1 MSDGKGAP
9 HSLHIPLDADNDLAA
24 DFERV
29 RQAQAERNATGKTG
43 GKGFDPSSQRTN
55 SDKVSLSENFDKELY
70 GDESKD
76 KYAGY
81 HSSIPAAD
89 DEDEDMDM
97 DGEGGGGGR
106 TLVGQYTAT
115 SAQINEWAQ
124 GGTAEDDILDSREKQ
139 AQIANRETDYQK
151 RRFKRELSPGRGEDR
166 SYREVMAEREI
177 EREEERVQRL
187 LEDKKKEA
195 IAKGDDD
202 EMDGVEHQATL
213 KDDSGENGAN
223 GTKAV
228 EAPKPRAKKRRWD
241 TAKTVD
247 GSEANGDAAVNGE
260 ADTNG
265 HAADGEG
272 PLKKS
277 RWNVEPEPVSAPA
290 APTKR
295 SKWDMVSTQDSAAP
309 NGGVNGAATPAPGV
323 MTFGTDV
330 SSRNAP
336 LSDEELNEMLPSEG
350 YKILDP
356 PPGYEPLRAPAKRL
370 APPQTPVNTGGFMM
384 QEPVDARQ
392 MGKQLPSDIPG
403 VGDLQF
409 FKAEDMAYFG
419 KLVDNADENEMSVD
433 ELKERKIMRLL
444 LKVKNGTPP
453 MRKTALRHIT
463 DNARVF
469 GAGPL
474 FDQILPL
481 LMEKSLEDQ
490 ERHLLVKVID
500 RVLYKLD
507 DLVRPYVHKILV
519 VIEPLLIDQDYY
531 ARVEGREI
539 ISNLSKAA
547 GLAHMISTMRP
558 DIDHQDEYVRNTTA
572 RAFAVVASALGI
584 PTLLPFLKAVCKSKK
599 SWQARH
605 TGVKIIQQIPILMGC
620 AVLPHLK
627 GLVDC
632 IGDNLNDEQM
642 KVRTVTSLALAAL
655 AEASNPFGIES
666 FDPILHSLWTGARKQ
681 RGKGLAG
688 FLKAVGYIIP
698 LMDEEYSNYFTS
710 QIMEVLLREFQS
722 PDEEMKKVVLK
733 VISQCSGTSGVT
745 SAYLKETVL
754 PDFFKSFWV
763 RRMALDKRNYKQVV
777 ETTVDLGNKVGVG
790 EIVERIVNNLKDE
803 SEAYRKMT
811 VETIEKV
818 ISAMGAA
825 DINERLEERLVD
837 GILHAFQEQSV
848 EDIVLLNGF
857 GTVVNAL
864 GTRCKPYLPQIVST
878 ILWRLNNK
886 SATVRQQAADLVT
899 RIAIVMK
906 QCGEDGLMG
915 KLGTVLY
922 EYLGEEYPEVL
933 GSILGA
939 MRSIVTVVGISS
951 MQPPIRDL
959 LPRLTPILRNRH
971 EKVQENTIDL
981 VGRIADRGPESVNAR
996 EWMRICFELL
1006 DMLKAHK
1013 KGIRRAA
1020 NNTFGFIAK
1029 AIGPQDVLAT
1039 LLNNLRVQE
1048 RQSRVCTAV
1057 AIGIVAETCAPFTV
1071 LPALMNEYRV
1081 PELNVQNGVL
1091 KSLSFLFEY
1100 IGEMAKDYV
1109 YAVTPLLEDAL
1120 VDRDQVHR
1128 QTAASVVK
1136 HVALGVVGLGC
1147 EDAMLHLL
1155 NLLYPNLF
1163 ETSPHVIDRVI
1174 EAIDAVRLA
1183 VGTGVVMNYVWAGL
1197 FHPARKARKQFD
1209 SIADDVERH
1218 FDLVASHLREWIPH
1232 ETPLSRPSPAPLP
1245 PPTTLQVAQRW
1256 IARNRAVSA
1265 AVLAFLV
1272 TGSVGGWVYVRSQR
1286 SRRKRRARKSPSG
1299 ARTDVVV
1306 VAGGVADPLTSALY
1320 LDLERRGYVVYV
1332 VANTAEDERYIRSQ
1346 SRADLLPLQLDLVDP
1361 GRAGQQMRRFG
1372 ELLGREHRAFEG
1384 AEAHLLR
1391 FVGLVVVPSTSSPE
1405 PARIEEVGSEEWS
1418 DALNAKVLNTIAT
1431 AQLFLPAVVAQ
1442 KAKIL
1447 LLAPS
1452 VTPALKLPGH
1462 AVQSTVYGALEGFTS
1477 TLSAE
1482 MLEEGVSV
1490 SKFKLGNI
1498 DIPAVTAKQRREA
1511 AGGQAVSRVKA
1522 TPVRKLQDAVFDA
1535 LVARPGRGRGTWYV
1549 GRGSLAYEVVG
1560 NWVPQG
1566 VVGWMMGGRSRARG
1580 VEEREEE
1587 GMGSSAGSLTWEKVE
1602 QEE

>member
-1 MSDGKGAP
+1 MSDGKPPLLPAP
-9 HSLHIPLDADNDLAA
+9 HAQTQAGSGRLTRKFIA
-24 DFERV
+24 DFDRA
-29 RQAQAERNATGKTG
+29 RKGAAERSAGN
-43 GKGFDPSSQRTN
+43 KGARASDRDGQRTN
-55 SDKVSLSENFDKELY
+55 STKVSLTDNADSELY
-70 GDESKD
+70 GNGGGD
-76 KYAGY
+76 KFAGY
-81 HSSIPAAD
+81 NTEIPAD
-89 DEDEDMDM
+89 DDMEV
-97 DGEGGGGGR
+97 DGDDDDYANGGR
-106 TLVGQYTAT
+106 LIGQYTAT
-115 SAQINEWAQ
+115 AEQIGEWAT
-124 GGTAEDDILDSREKQ
+124 GEAAEDDILNSREKQ
-139 AQIANRETDYQK
+139 AQIQNRETDYQRK
-151 RRFKRELSPGRGEDR
+151 RFQRRLSAGGEGK
-166 SYREVMAEREI
+166 SYKESMQERDL
-177 EREEERVQRL
+177 EREEERVNRAI
-187 LEDKKKEA
+187 EDKKKDQ
-195 IAKGDDD
+195 IARGED
-202 EMDGVEHQATL
+202 EMDIDEAKPTL
-213 KDDSGENGAN
+213 KDGAREESP
-223 GTKAV
+223 
-228 EAPKPRAKKRRWD
+228 EAKPRRRARKRGWD
-241 TAKTVD
+241 VDETETAGEIESNGD
-247 GSEANGDAAVNGE
+247 GMANGDATE
-260 ADTNG
+260 A
-265 HAADGEG
+265 EG
-272 PLKKS
+272 KKKKKS
-277 RWNVEPEPVSAPA
+277 RWDTSAELKDGTSYNALGQLVDAKGNVIKEAEEDEAPKKKSRWDSTAAPA
-290 APTKR
+290 ATNGESDAPKRR
-295 SKWDMVSTQDSAAP
+295 SKWDVAGPAGGADATSA
-309 NGGVNGAATPAPGV
+309 GVPATPSQQV
-323 MTFGTDV
+323 MPFGTDV
-330 SSRNAP
+330 NSRNAP
-336 LSDEELNEMLPSEG
+336 ISDEELDELLPSEG
-350 YKILDP
+350 YQILVP
-356 PPGYEPLRAPAKRL
+356 PPGYEPLRAPAKRV
-370 APPQTPVNTGGFMM
+370 APSATPLPTGGFMN
-384 QEPVDARQ
+384 QEPVDARA
-392 MGKQLPSDIPG
+392 MGKQLPSEIPG

-409 FKAEDMAYFG
+409 FKNEDMQYFG
-419 KLVDNADENEMSVD
+419 KLVDGADENDLSVE
-433 ELKERKIMRLL
+433 ELKQRKIMRLL

-453 MRKTALRHIT
+453 MRKTALRQLT
-463 DNARVF
+463 DNARNF

-507 DLVRPYVHKILV
+507 DLVRPYTHRILV

-539 ISNLSKAA
+539 ISNLAKAA

-558 DIDHQDEYVRNTTA
+558 DIDHVDEYVRNTTA

-605 TGVKIIQQIPILMGC
+605 TGVKIVQQIPILMGC

-632 IGDNLNDEQM
+632 IGDNLNDEQT

-666 FDPILHSLWTGARKQ
+666 FDEILNPLWTGARKQ

-698 LMDEEYSNYFTS
+698 LMDEEYSNYYTS
-710 QIMEVLLREFQS
+710 QIMEILIREFQS

-733 VISQCSGTSGVT
+733 VVSQCAGTSGVT
-745 SAYLKETVL
+745 AGYLKETVL
-754 PDFFKSFWV
+754 DDFFKFFWV
-763 RRMALDKRNYKQVV
+763 RRMALDRRNYKQVV

-790 EIVERIVNNLKDE
+790 EIVDRIVGNLKDE

-886 SATVRQQAADLVT
+886 SATVRQQSADLIS
-899 RIAIVMK
+899 RIAVVMK
-906 QCGEDGLMG
+906 QCGEDALMG

-939 MRSIVTVVGISS
+939 MRSIVTVVGINS
-951 MQPPIRDL
+951 MQPPIKDL
-959 LPRLTPILRNRH
+959 LPRITPILRNRH

-1039 LLNNLRVQE
+1039 LLNNLRVQD

-1091 KSLSFLFEY
+1091 KALSFLFEY
-1100 IGEMAKDYV
+1100 IGEMGKDYV

-1128 QTAASVVK
+1128 QTGASVVK
-1136 HVALGVVGLGC
+1136 HMALGVVGLGC

-1155 NLLYPNLF
+1155 NLLIPNLF

-1174 EAIDAVRLA
+1174 EAIDAIRVA
-1183 VGTGVVMNYVWAGL
+1183 VGTGAVLNYVWAGL
-1197 FHPARKARKQFD
+1197 FHPARKVRTPYWRLYNDAYVM
-1209 SIADDVERH
+1209 SADAMV
-1218 FDLVASHLREWIPH
+1218 PYY
-1232 ETPLSRPSPAPLP
+1232 PPAEEK
-1245 PPTTLQVAQRW
+1245 
-1256 IARNRAVSA
+1256 I
-1265 AVLAFLV
+1265 
-1272 TGSVGGWVYVRSQR
+1272 
-1286 SRRKRRARKSPSG
+1286 
-1299 ARTDVVV
+1299 
-1306 VAGGVADPLTSALY
+1306 
-1320 LDLERRGYVVYV
+1320 ERR
-1332 VANTAEDERYIRSQ
+1332 
-1346 SRADLLPLQLDLVDP
+1346 
-1361 GRAGQQMRRFG
+1361 
-1372 ELLGREHRAFEG
+1372 ELM
-1384 AEAHLLR
+1384 
-1391 FVGLVVVPSTSSPE
+1391 
-1405 PARIEEVGSEEWS
+1405 IM
-1418 DALNAKVLNTIAT
+1418 I
-1431 AQLFLPAVVAQ
+1431 
-1442 KAKIL
+1442 
-1447 LLAPS
+1447 
-1452 VTPALKLPGH
+1452 
-1462 AVQSTVYGALEGFTS
+1462 
-1477 TLSAE
+1477 
-1482 MLEEGVSV
+1482 
-1490 SKFKLGNI
+1490 
-1498 DIPAVTAKQRREA
+1498 
-1511 AGGQAVSRVKA
+1511 
-1522 TPVRKLQDAVFDA
+1522 
-1535 LVARPGRGRGTWYV
+1535 
-1549 GRGSLAYEVVG
+1549 
-1560 NWVPQG
+1560 
-1566 VVGWMMGGRSRARG
+1566 
-1580 VEEREEE
+1580 
-1587 GMGSSAGSLTWEKVE
+1587 
-1602 QEE
+1602 

>member
-1 MSDGKGAP
+1 MSYALPNYVSPVWRWTRISTFQTASPDSITTSHHIDAAIMSDEA
-9 HSLHIPLDADNDLAA
+9 
-24 DFERV
+24 FETIRKL
-29 RQAQAERNATGKTG
+29 QAERNAASAGK
-43 GKGFDPSSQRTN
+43 KGSKTFDPSSQRT
-55 SDKVSLSENFDKELY
+55 DVSTKASLTESFDTTLY
-70 GDESKD
+70 DRDGGD

-81 HSSIPAAD
+81 MTSISVA
-89 DEDEDMDM
+89 EDEDDDM
-97 DGEGGGGGR
+97 ADADTSR
-106 TLVGQYTAT
+106 RLVGQYTAT
-115 SAQINEWAQ
+115 AAQMNEFAR
-124 GGTAEDDILDSREKQ
+124 GNGVEEEDILLGREKS
-139 AQIANRETDYQK
+139 ARIADRETDYQK
-151 RRFKRELSPGRGEDR
+151 RRLDRVLTPTRADAFAANRQAGAAEEGE
-166 SYREVMAEREI
+166 SYREVMQRREL
-177 EREEERVQRL
+177 EREEERVRR
-187 LEDKKKEA
+187 A
-195 IAKGDDD
+195 IAEK
-202 EMDGVEHQATL
+202 
-213 KDDSGENGAN
+213 
-223 GTKAV
+223 
-228 EAPKPRAKKRRWD
+228 
-241 TAKTVD
+241 
-247 GSEANGDAAVNGE
+247 EANGEVTHHAATLIKEGSGSPSDKENKEAGSTEVVTAGRKRKQRWDVSSDATAGVDSASGE
-260 ADTNG
+260 A
-265 HAADGEG
+265 
-272 PLKKS
+272 KVKRS
-277 RWNVEPEPVSAPA
+277 RWDQTPAVGGGSIEETPRRRSRWDQAPA
-290 APTKR
+290 ATPIGQQGLVTPMHPSQGAMPVLPT
-295 SKWDMVSTQDSAAP
+295 A
-309 NGGVNGAATPAPGV
+309 
-323 MTFGTDV
+323 FGTDI
-330 SSRNAP
+330 SMRNAP
-336 LSDEELNEMLPSEG
+336 LSDEDLDMMLPSEG

-356 PPGYEPLRAPAKRL
+356 PPGYAPLRTVSAKVM
-370 APPQTPVNTGGFMM
+370 ATPVSSTYGGFMM
-384 QEPVDARQ
+384 QDPESGRAL
-392 MGKQLPSDIPG
+392 GKQLPTEIPG

-419 KLVDNADENEMSVD
+419 KLTDGADENAMSVE

-453 MRKTALRHIT
+453 MRKTALRQLT
-463 DNARVF
+463 DNARQF

-474 FDQILPL
+474 FNQILPL

-558 DIDHQDEYVRNTTA
+558 DIDHVDEYVRNTTA

-584 PTLLPFLKAVCKSKK
+584 PALLPFLRAVCRSKK

-605 TGVKIIQQIPILMGC
+605 TGVKIVQQIPILMGC

-632 IGDNLNDEQM
+632 IGPNLNDEQT
-642 KVRTVTSLALAAL
+642 KVRTVTSLAIAAL
-655 AEASNPFGIES
+655 AEAANPYGIES
-666 FDPILHSLWTGARKQ
+666 FDDILNPLWTGARKQ

-698 LMDEEYSNYFTS
+698 LMDEEYANYYTS
-710 QIMEVLLREFQS
+710 QIMEILLREFSS

-733 VISQCSGTSGVT
+733 VISQCAGTDGVT
-745 SAYLKETVL
+745 AGYLKEHVL
-754 PDFFKSFWV
+754 DEFFKSFWV
-763 RRMALDKRNYKQVV
+763 RRMALDKRNYRQVV
-777 ETTVDLGNKVGVG
+777 DTTVDLGQKVGVG

-811 VETIEKV
+811 VETVEKV
-818 ISAMGAA
+818 VASLGAA
-825 DINERLEERLVD
+825 DIGERLEERLID
-837 GILHAFQEQSV
+837 GILHSFQEQSV
-848 EDIVLLNGF
+848 EDIVMLNGF

-886 SATVRQQAADLVT
+886 SATVRQQAADLIS
-899 RIAIVMK
+899 RIAMVMK
-906 QCGEDGLMG
+906 QCGEDALMG
-915 KLGTVLY
+915 KLGIVLY

-939 MRSIVTVVGISS
+939 LRSIVTVVGISQ

-1120 VDRDQVHR
+1120 IDRDQVHR

-1163 ETSPHVIDRVI
+1163 ETSPHVIDRIV
-1174 EAIDAVRLA
+1174 EAIDAIRMA
-1183 VGTGVVMNYVWAGL
+1183 VGPGLVLNYVWAGL
-1197 FHPARKARKQFD
+1197 FHPARKVRQPYWRLYNDAYVQAAD
-1209 SIADDVERH
+1209 SMVPYYPN
-1218 FDLVASHLREWIPH
+1218 L
-1232 ETPLSRPSPAPLP
+1232 
-1245 PPTTLQVAQRW
+1245 
-1256 IARNRAVSA
+1256 
-1265 AVLAFLV
+1265 
-1272 TGSVGGWVYVRSQR
+1272 
-1286 SRRKRRARKSPSG
+1286 
-1299 ARTDVVV
+1299 
-1306 VAGGVADPLTSALY
+1306 
-1320 LDLERRGYVVYV
+1320 
-1332 VANTAEDERYIRSQ
+1332 EDERMDR
-1346 SRADLLPLQLDLVDP
+1346 P
-1361 GRAGQQMRRFG
+1361 
-1372 ELLGREHRAFEG
+1372 ELAI
-1384 AEAHLLR
+1384 
-1391 FVGLVVVPSTSSPE
+1391 V
-1405 PARIEEVGSEEWS
+1405 I
-1418 DALNAKVLNTIAT
+1418 
-1431 AQLFLPAVVAQ
+1431 
-1442 KAKIL
+1442 
-1447 LLAPS
+1447 
-1452 VTPALKLPGH
+1452 
-1462 AVQSTVYGALEGFTS
+1462 
-1477 TLSAE
+1477 
-1482 MLEEGVSV
+1482 
-1490 SKFKLGNI
+1490 
-1498 DIPAVTAKQRREA
+1498 
-1511 AGGQAVSRVKA
+1511 
-1522 TPVRKLQDAVFDA
+1522 
-1535 LVARPGRGRGTWYV
+1535 
-1549 GRGSLAYEVVG
+1549 
-1560 NWVPQG
+1560 
-1566 VVGWMMGGRSRARG
+1566 
-1580 VEEREEE
+1580 
-1587 GMGSSAGSLTWEKVE
+1587 
-1602 QEE
+1602 